1 MKVIKE
7 IVEMIEEEA
16 CGAEQYAKKAM
27 QYKDED
33 KALADTFAKLAETE
47 LQHVDL
53 LHAQVVRIIK
63 AWQAKGNEVP
73 PAMEAVYDYTHQKSI
88 DHVARV
94 KILINMYYGR

>member
-7 IVEMIEEEA
+7 IVELIEEEA
-16 CGAEQYAKKAM
+16 SGAEEYAKMAM

-33 KALADTFAKLAETE
+33 KALADTYAKLAETE

-63 AWQAKGNEVP
+63 AWEAKGNQVP
-73 PAMEAVYDYTHQKSI
+73 KEMKFVYDYMHEKNI

-94 KILINMYYGR
+94 KSLVNMYYGR

>member
-7 IVEMIEEEA
+7 IVERINEEIV
-16 CGAEQYAKKAM
+16 GAEDYAKSGT

-33 KALADTFAKLAETE
+33 KMLADTYIKLAEVE

-63 AWQAKGNEVP
+63 AWQAKGNEAP
-73 PAMEAVYDYTHQKSI
+73 PAMEAVWDYVHANQVDK
-88 DHVARV
+88 VARIKV
-94 KILINMYYGR
+94 LINMYYGK

>member
-7 IVEMIEEEA
+7 IVELIEEEA
-16 CGAEQYAKKAM
+16 SGAEEYAKMAM

-33 KALADTFAKLAETE
+33 KALADTYAKLAETE

-63 AWQAKGNEVP
+63 AWEAKGNEKP
-73 PAMEAVYDYTHQKSI
+73 RDMEILYQWQHDREIQK
-88 DHVARV
+88 VKEV
-94 KILINMYYGR
+94 KILLSLYRP

>member
-7 IVEMIEEEA
+7 LVEMIEDKA
-16 CGAEQYAKKAM
+16 CSAEHYAKLAT

-53 LHAQVVRIIK
+53 LHAQAVRIIK
-63 AWQAKGNEVP
+63 AWQAKGNETPV
-73 PAMEAVYDYTHQKSI
+73 AMEAIWTYEHNKATDK
-88 DHVARV
+88 VARV
-94 KILINMYYGR
+94 KVLINMYYGR

>member
-73 PAMEAVYDYTHQKSI
+73 PAIEAVYDYAHQKSI

>member
-7 IVEMIEEEA
+7 IVEMIEDEA

-73 PAMEAVYDYTHQKSI
+73 PAIEAVYDYTHQKSI

>member
-7 IVEMIEEEA
+7 LVEMIEEEA

-73 PAMEAVYDYTHQKSI
+73 PAIEAIYGYTHNKSI

>member
-7 IVEMIEEEA
+7 IVEMIEDEA
-16 CGAEQYAKKAM
+16 CSAEQYAKKAM

-63 AWQAKGNEVP
+63 AWEAKGNETP
-73 PAMEAVYDYTHQKSI
+73 HDMEIIYQWRHDKEIQKI
-88 DHVARV
+88 KEI
-94 KILINMYYGR
+94 KILLSLYRP